1 LRPFYSLRLERQ
13 TQTETIDTF
22 VVYLATDELPADT
35 FAALIDEEV
44 ERNLVPDE
52 VVIVVRETSRAET
65 VTAIRDH
72 RELRRVRHRLAPHAT
87 VTVIGFDRKG
97 VEVDREIATGTGVKS
112 AITLTEIGR
121 RSATAIF
128 LDHGGFVEANASYHF
143 RNPSGRH
150 TDRFMRLSN
159 LLVCHAEISI
169 IAMTLL
175 PLIPDDAVQAHV
187 DTPAMFTLVS
197 AVNEHLWKLQPGRQP
212 LRCDSFRSY
221 LGVKTYDFSGSDTS
235 VVLISATSSGSL
247 GSIVEKREVDR
258 SRIAHVLYLGAA
270 SPRFPSAVDLSFDK
284 KLNPLG
290 IAEARETYLEP
301 NCALCD
307 TGSIAVDLRG
317 DQFDISGPEFEP
329 LTLKKTDAPDRL
341 ASTMDRLAGSGAFG
355 VSVASGATGRQ
366 HLVNADRLSFA
377 PEFVKRLEYFAK
389 THVPSSAREC
399 IMLDEDS
406 EKFARD
412 LCARAGVT
420 PEFVA
425 RSGIDGLNRTDTQA
439 SIQLNGSPIVIAAAV
454 IESGRA
460 LLDISRD
467 LRKVRPNSPQIYI
480 VGLVKS
486 VSASRRQELERTL
499 VQTQEPSPHRFAAIE
514 ELVLPSAGAPNAW
527 QAELMFLDD
536 VVSGGADLSETLAAR
551 RDLLRRTS
559 APLMDDLF
567 VANGAAPLVLQP
579 GFVFWPP
586 ELPERITA
594 KPTQADVFY
603 TISAVLQKLRT
614 TAPKPGARA
623 LRANWFQQTLLDP
636 SNLGRFNDGVIQASL
651 LRAARPTEIDFSGEV
666 GSRLDAAR
674 IIGRIIAGAHR
685 PRGEAASEALIALG
699 SKRLRLPPAKL
710 IDILA
715 ETSTH
720 PPLVAELAALCRRRL
735 L

>member
-1 LRPFYSLRLERQ
+1 MRPFYSLRLERH

-22 VVYLATDELPADT
+22 VVYLAADELPADT
-35 FAALIDEEV
+35 FNALIDEEV

-52 VVIVVRETSRAET
+52 VVVVVRETSRTDTA
-65 VTAIRDH
+65 TAIREH
-72 RELRRVRHRLAPHAT
+72 RDLRRVRRRLSPHAT

-97 VEVDREIATGTGVKS
+97 AEVNREVATGTGAKS
-112 AITLTEIGR
+112 EITLSEIGR

-159 LLVCHAEISI
+159 LVVCHAEISI

-175 PLIPDDAVQAHV
+175 PLIPDDAVQVHV

-221 LGVKTYDFSGSDTS
+221 LGVQTYDFSGSETA

-290 IAEARETYLEP
+290 MTEARETYLEP

-307 TGSIAVDLRG
+307 AGSIAVDLRG
-317 DQFDISGPEFEP
+317 DQFDLSGPEFEP

-366 HLVNADRLSFA
+366 YRVDADRLSLA
-377 PEFVKRLEYFAK
+377 PEFVKRLDYFAK

-399 IMLDEDS
+399 IMLNDDS
-406 EKFARD
+406 EQFAKE
-412 LCARAGVT
+412 LCARAGVA
-420 PEFVA
+420 PDFVP
-425 RSGIDGLNRTDTQA
+425 RSGIDGLDRADTQA
-439 SIQLNGSPIVIAAAV
+439 GVPLNGSPIVIAAAV

-486 VSASRRQELERTL
+486 VSTARRQELERTL

-536 VVSGGADLSETLAAR
+536 VVAGGAVLSETLANR
-551 RDLLRRTS
+551 RALLRRTS
-559 APLMDDLF
+559 APLIDELF
-567 VANGAAPLVLQP
+567 VANGAVPLVLQP

-586 ELPERITA
+586 ELPERATA

-666 GSRLDAAR
+666 GGRLDAAR
-674 IIGRIIAGAHR
+674 IVGRIIAGAHR

-699 SKRLRLPPAKL
+699 SKRLRLPSAKL
-710 IDILA
+710 PDILA
-715 ETSTH
+715 AAPTI
-720 PPLVAELAALCRRRL
+720 PPLVAELATLCRQRL